1 MLKVI
6 GVMSFLYFVSDEV
19 GKNELMLMNELGP
32 FITGTQVL
40 RVALNASLV
49 LQDVCFVWGTQAA
62 KRSIDISS
70 AIDLKPTI
78 VSFLLIPSQ
87 GLSGFSLK
95 FLRLESE
102 SELWVDSIVPFG
114 GPLVS
119 GNQGESLQI
128 RWFTKKESTG
138 KILGV

>member
-1 MLKVI
+1 
-6 GVMSFLYFVSDEV
+6 MSFLYFVSDEV
-19 GKNELMLMNELGP
+19 GKKESMLINELGP

-62 KRSIDISS
+62 KKSSDISS

-102 SELWVDSIVPFG
+102 SELWVDSIVPSG
-114 GPLVS
+114 RPLVS
-119 GNQGESLQI
+119 GNKDESLQN

>member
-1 MLKVI
+1 
-6 GVMSFLYFVSDEV
+6 MSFLYFVSDEV
-19 GKNELMLMNELGP
+19 GKKESMLINELGP

-62 KRSIDISS
+62 KKSSDISS

-102 SELWVDSIVPFG
+102 SELWVDSIVPFIR
-114 GPLVS
+114 PFVS
-119 GNQGESLQI
+119 GNKSESLQI

>member
-1 MLKVI
+1 
-6 GVMSFLYFVSDEV
+6 MSFLYFVSDEV
-19 GKNELMLMNELGP
+19 GKNELMLINELGP

-62 KRSIDISS
+62 KKSSDISS

-102 SELWVDSIVPFG
+102 SELWVDSIVPSSR
-114 GPLVS
+114 PLVS
-119 GNQGESLQI
+119 GNKAESLQN